1 MVLVPKAEEEEGNP
15 GMAKGNNKSIR
26 DRRL

>member
-15 GMAKGNNKSIR
+15 GMAKDSNKSIR